1 MKLCVAIC
9 TRERPKMLRAC
20 LASVCA
26 QSVPDWVQA
35 EIVVVENHDRET
47 SRHVAEEVAA
57 ETGWAIHY
65 VLEPELGIPFARDRC
80 GTFAESAG
88 FDRVLYIDDDEI
100 AHAGWLETMAEATR
114 VLPAEVHYGRVLYTW
129 PPETP
134 SWMVPEQVNKR
145 PSGTVLTKAE
155 GHNTLVETKV
165 FRAREAGG
173 FGLHFDG
180 SMRFT
185 GGSDTDFFTRVHDAG
200 GRIVWIPD
208 ALVEELVP
216 VNRTTLRWQLNRT
229 FRVAGNI
236 SRLHEKRA
244 GKQKAALRS
253 LLKGLGRIVGG
264 TFLFIPAAASFAVS
278 PEGGRRRAFKA
289 AKQIASGLG
298 SLAYLA
304 GHQQQP
310 YAKVDGG

>member
-100 AHAGWLETMAEATR
+100 AHAGWLETMVEATR
-114 VLPAEVHYGRVLYTW
+114 ALPAEVHYGRVLYTW

-200 GRIVWIPD
+200 GRIVWIGE

-216 VNRTTLRWQLNRT
+216 ENRIRLGWQLQRT

-236 SRLHEKRA
+236 SRLHEKRS
-244 GKQKAALRS
+244 GRPAAFRRS
-253 LLKGLGRIVGG
+253 LVKGLGRLAGG
-264 TFLFIPAAASFAVS
+264 LFFEAPLALVMMVVPAK
-278 PEGGRRRAFKA
+278 GKRQAFKA
-289 AKQIASGLG
+289 AKQVASGLG
-298 SLAYLA
+298 SLVYLT
-304 GHQQQP
+304 GYQSQP
-310 YAKVDGG
+310 YRKVDGN